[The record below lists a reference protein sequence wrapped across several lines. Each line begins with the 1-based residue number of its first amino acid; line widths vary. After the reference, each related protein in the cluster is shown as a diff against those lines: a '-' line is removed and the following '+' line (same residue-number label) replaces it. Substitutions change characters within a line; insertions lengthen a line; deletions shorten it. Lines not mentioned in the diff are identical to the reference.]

1 MNWVLQHRRQP
12 RLSDTFVQRNTLALD
27 MICLLLNV
35 KHLIIKMK
43 DGSEIFVISLIYPHI
58 MSIIQSM
65 GRDYYIGVLI
75 AETFN
80 SFLTEA
86 QLKF

>member
-35 KHLIIKMK
+35 KHLIKMK

-80 SFLTEA
+80 SFTEA

>member
-1 MNWVLQHRRQP
+1 
-12 RLSDTFVQRNTLALD
+12 
-27 MICLLLNV
+27 
-35 KHLIIKMK
+35 MK